1 MKKIIKYFK
10 EEFGIE
16 EEVFKDYEFY
26 EYKNSIYLMTK
37 EAKDFNFEKGI
48 IRKGIRIAR
57 LVRNGIKPT
66 IDCIQIFGRYAKKN
80 IIYLT
85 EEDLKKV
92 LLGQDLHLELDI
104 PNGYKILFYK
114 NYPIGVGYYRNKKL
128 KNQIPRSRRINLTDI
143 SIYLKK

>member
-10 EEFGIE
+10 EEFGID
-16 EEVFKDYEFY
+16 EEVFKGYEFY

-37 EAKDFNFEKGI
+37 EAKDFDLEGKV

-66 IDCIQIFGRYAKKN
+66 IDGIQIFGRYAKKN
-80 IIYLT
+80 IIHLE
-85 EEDLKKV
+85 EEDLKKI
-92 LLGQDLHLELDI
+92 LLGKDLHLELDI

-114 NYPIGVGYYRNKKL
+114 NYPIGVCYFRDKKL
-128 KNQIPRSRRINLTDI
+128 KNQIPRSRRINLVI
-143 SIYLKK
+143 